1 MLEILKHLIIT
12 EIVEIVVAY
21 ALGITEKKNII
32 LIFMINAITNITLNA
47 LLIFVVSKQVLYLS
61 GYTGIS
67 IFIWYNTIVIVL
79 EIIIVFI
86 EAAFYYDN
94 VDLSNKYIFNIKI
107 DKFGSYLLISLILNI
122 SSIIV
127 GRLID

>member
-21 ALGITEKKNII
+21 ALGIREKKNIK
-32 LIFMINAITNITLNA
+32 LIFVINAITNITLNA

>member
-1 MLEILKHLIIT
+1 MLEILKHLVIT

-21 ALGITEKKNII
+21 ALGITEKKNIK
-32 LIFMINAITNITLNA
+32 LIFMINAITNIMLNA

-67 IFIWYNTIVIVL
+67 IFIWYNTIVIL
-79 EIIIVFI
+79 FEIIIVFI

-94 VDLSNKYIFNIKI
+94 VDLGNKYIFNIKI

-127 GRLID
+127 GILID

>member
-67 IFIWYNTIVIVL
+67 IFIWYNTIVILL

-94 VDLSNKYIFNIKI
+94 VDLGNKFIFNIKI